1 MDDPVIDTYYWKI
14 KMQHNG
20 QITYLQSGARLFKQH
35 IPSMKNCC
43 FDEKHMFSH
52 QADIN
57 PNKKGMKRHSP
68 DIHFFGGVVGVETGV
83 EEEAMGAGRK
93 EESTVEQQANLSEN
107 HDYLS

>member
-1 MDDPVIDTYYWKI
+1 
-14 KMQHNG
+14 
-20 QITYLQSGARLFKQH
+20 
-35 IPSMKNCC
+35 
-43 FDEKHMFSH
+43 
-52 QADIN
+52 
-57 PNKKGMKRHSP
+57 MKRHSP